1 MAVEEKIG
9 VVTDYLNRIGVAV
22 IWLTDGDVRRGD
34 QVRIA
39 GRTTELTQAV
49 ESLEI
54 DHRPVEEALRGSEVA
69 MKIGDPVR
77 RHDQVFR
84 IRDRVRTRSRSFRS
98 GCPLSPTRGVGRRSV
113 AVARVVSCGAM
124 QRLTSA
130 TR

>member
-69 MKIGDPVR
+69 MKIADPVR

-84 IRDRVRTRSRSFRS
+84 ITVEKPSVWLCLEPYLPAVS
-98 GCPLSPTRGVGRRSV
+98 GG
-113 AVARVVSCGAM
+113 AV
-124 QRLTSA
+124 
-130 TR
+130 